1 MPEEKR
7 VDCPA
12 LRMRSDSY
20 PFGNRVPRTVRMLRT
35 VTADPM
41 PVTEFSYIKRDIP
54 VATVDQIFKVWTN
67 SHGAVAAVL
76 PNGTRL
82 GLRPEEFEI
91 ETWHDLSTEATV
103 GLVDFGFDDRTTKVT
118 QEAYLIFLAREAASR
133 EKIDALQLR
142 LNAADQRID
151 DFAGGE
157 CEWHREDDSGI
168 WNSGCGETWSFHE
181 DGPEENGMHFCHSC
195 GKRLVVE
202 VVEQE
207 QDAAWHMIP
216 CKQGHRD
223 VGASGGIAACN
234 QCDEK
239 IEAATTQ
246 EAFEQWNASH
256 PPAAPESA
264 ETAVN

>member
-1 MPEEKR
+1 MSEVKR
-7 VDCPA
+7 YSAA
-12 LRMRSDSY
+12 LTHAETSPMYEAPDGEWVVAMDFDR
-20 PFGNRVPRTVRMLRT
+20 
-35 VTADPM
+35 VTA
-41 PVTEFSYIKRDIP
+41 ER
-54 VATVDQIFKVWTN
+54 
-67 SHGAVAAVL
+67 
-76 PNGTRL
+76 
-82 GLRPEEFEI
+82 
-91 ETWHDLSTEATV
+91 
-103 GLVDFGFDDRTTKVT
+103 
-118 QEAYLIFLAREAASR
+118 
-133 EKIDALQLR
+133 DALQQR
-142 LNAADQRID
+142 LSAADQRID

-195 GKRLVVE
+195 GKRLVVK

-207 QDAAWHMIP
+207 QDSEWRMNP

-223 VGASGGIAACN
+223 VGAAGGVAACN